1 MNIPKIILHNVTLK
15 GIENVPGVLNF
26 DERGLVISNNGDII
40 ITRSAVDQYFLDYLK
55 NLGYNFSTCTFYNSK
70 SKVQTYDSIFSENEL
85 ISLLKNNSAELIS
98 SYQLTRYEDDLA
110 KETGKILYG
119 NVDISEKYGTKS
131 GFRELC
137 KHLYISIVN
146 GYEHLKDISEINKKI
161 EQVST
166 KKCLM
171 RLDEGVSGAGNF
183 LIEMDK
189 YFDMSQADKNELVL
203 GYLNKLPQRMSDSGA
218 TIEEWIEDVVSSP
231 SLQFEVARNGEIK
244 LLSTHDQLLAGK
256 EKWYVG
262 CSYPSISLGN
272 FYDQIISDGFK
283 FMNFLR
289 LEGFYGFCG
298 IDLIITKDK
307 YYFVEAN
314 VRVPGTTYPREFV
327 RKVFGDLENIHY
339 MAKDFQLDNLVGK
352 DFKTIY
358 GKLRPW
364 LIGDSRQEGVLVYNT
379 GSLKVGGRVDV
390 VVVSSDSER
399 RRFFLD
405 EIDKNLKEI

>member
-26 DERGLVISNNGDII
+26 DERGLVIANNGDIV
-40 ITRSAVDQYFLDYLK
+40 ITRSPADEFFLDYLK
-55 NLGYNFSTCTFYNSK
+55 NLGYNFSACTFYNSK
-70 SKVQTYDSIFSENEL
+70 SEVQTYDSIFKEAEL
-85 ISLLKNNSAELIS
+85 ITLLKNSPAELIS

-119 NVDISEKYGTKS
+119 NVNLSEKYGTKS

-137 KHLYISIVN
+137 KDLHISIVN
-146 GYEHLKDISEINKKI
+146 GYEHLKDIGEINKKI
-161 EQVST
+161 ELVST

-183 LIEMDK
+183 LIETDK
-189 YFDMSQADKNELVL
+189 YAVMSQKDKDDLIR

-218 TIEEWIEDVVSSP
+218 TIEEWIDDVKSSP

-244 LLSTHDQLLAGK
+244 LLSTHDQLLEGK

-262 CSYPSISLGN
+262 CSYPSSTLGS
-272 FYDQIISDGFK
+272 FYDQVVSDGFK
-283 FMNFLR
+283 FMNSLK

-298 IDLIITKDK
+298 IDLIVTNDK

-327 RKVFGDLENIHY
+327 KKVFGDLENIHY
-339 MAKDFQLDNLVGK
+339 MAKDFQLDNLKGK
-352 DFKTIY
+352 NFKTIY
-358 GKLRPW
+358 EKLNPL
-364 LIGDSRQEGVLVYNT
+364 LIGDNRQEGVLVYNT
-379 GSLKVGGRVDV
+379 GSLRLGGRVDV
-390 VVVSSDSER
+390 VIVSKDLEKR
-399 RRFFLD
+399 QHFLE
-405 EIDKNLKEI
+405 EINKNLREI